1 MNSTQS
7 IILPSVSNNKAKYL
21 FETIINHVSFTMY
34 KNEVILMVMSINY
47 YFIDKNNFK
56 KQAWTLKKIIT

>member
-21 FETIINHVSFTMY
+21 FETIINHISFTMY

-56 KQAWTLKKIIT
+56 K